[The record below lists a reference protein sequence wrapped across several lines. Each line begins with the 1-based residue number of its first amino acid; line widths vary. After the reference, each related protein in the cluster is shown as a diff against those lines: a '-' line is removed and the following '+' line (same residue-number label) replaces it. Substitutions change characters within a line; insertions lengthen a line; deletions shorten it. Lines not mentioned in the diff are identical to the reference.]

1 MYYKNFNERKLSM
14 LMDFY
19 ELTMANGYFSS
30 GMTEDIVYFDM
41 FFRKNPDKA
50 GFSIVAGLEQVI
62 EYIKELKFTDDDI
75 EFLRNKNLFKEEFLH
90 YLRNFKFTGDIY
102 AIPEGTPVFPGE
114 PLITVRAKT
123 IDAQLIETML
133 LLTVNHQ
140 SLIATKSNRIVRA
153 AKGKPI
159 MEFGARRSQGY
170 DGALYGG
177 RAAYIGGVVGTA
189 TTLADEVFGV
199 PALGTMAHSWVQ
211 MFENEYESFKVYA
224 ECYPD
229 SCTLLI
235 DTYDVVN
242 SGIPNAIRVS
252 KEILEPMGKRLKGVR
267 IDSGDIAYLS
277 KKCREMLDEAN
288 LKDCSIVASNSL
300 DEFIITDLLDQGAKI
315 DSFGVGERLIT
326 AKSDPVFG
334 CVYKLVAIEKDNNI
348 VPKIKI
354 SENEEKITNP
364 GYKKVYRLYDKTT
377 NSPIADVVCLS
388 HEVIDETKPYVLFD
402 EIHVWKKKKVT
413 NFYAKNLQVPIFI
426 NGECVYECRNLKDI
440 REYCKNEVEN
450 LWNEVKRFTNP
461 HSYYVDLSTELWNLK
476 QELIKQYSFK
486 NSPANQE

>member
-1 MYYKNFNERKLSM
+1 MYYNNFGDRKLSM

-19 ELTMANGYFSS
+19 ELTMANGYFSN
-30 GMTEDIVYFDM
+30 GMKDDIVYFDM
-41 FFRKNPDKA
+41 FFRKNPDGA

-62 EYIKELKFTDDDI
+62 EYIKELKFTDEDI
-75 EFLRNKNLFKEEFLH
+75 VYLKSKNLFNEEFLK
-90 YLRNFKFTGDIY
+90 YLRNFKFSGDIF

-114 PLITVRAKT
+114 PLLTVRAKT

-133 LLTVNHQ
+133 LLTINHQ
-140 SLIATKSNRIVRA
+140 SLIATKANRIVRA
-153 AKGKPI
+153 AKGRPI

-170 DGALYGG
+170 DGAIYGG

-189 TTLADEVFGV
+189 TTLADEIFGV

-211 MFENEYESFKVYA
+211 MFESEYESFKVYA
-224 ECYPD
+224 ENYPD

-235 DTYDVVN
+235 DTYNVIN
-242 SGIPNAIRVS
+242 SGIPNAIKVS
-252 KEILEPMGKRLKGVR
+252 REILEPMGKRLKGVR

-277 KKCREMLDEAN
+277 KKCREMLDEAG
-288 LKDCSIVASNSL
+288 LTDCSIVASNSL

-326 AKSDPVFG
+326 AKSEPVFG
-334 CVYKLVAIEKDNNI
+334 CVYKLVAIEKEGSI
-348 VPKIKI
+348 IPKIKL

-364 GYKKVYRLYDKTT
+364 GYKKVWRLYDKIT
-377 NSPIADVVCLS
+377 NNPIADVVGMS
-388 HEVIDETKPYVLFD
+388 HEVINDTIPYTIFD

-426 NGECVYECRNLKDI
+426 NGECVYESPSLNDI
-440 REYCKNEVEN
+440 RAYCKNEVEN
-450 LWNEVKRFTNP
+450 LWSEVKRFINP
-461 HSYYVDLSTELWNLK
+461 HSYYVDLSTELWNTK
-476 QELIKQYSFK
+476 QDLISQFSFK
-486 NSPANQE
+486 

>member
-1 MYYKNFNERKLSM
+1 MYNNNFGDRKLSM

-19 ELTMANGYFSS
+19 ELTMANGYFSN
-30 GMTEDIVYFDM
+30 GMKDEIVYFDM
-41 FFRKNPDKA
+41 FFRKNPDEA

-62 EYIKELKFTDDDI
+62 EYIKELKFSEDDI
-75 EFLRNKNLFKEEFLH
+75 DFLRSKNLFKKEFLQ
-90 YLRNFKFTGDIY
+90 YLESFKFTGDIY

-133 LLTVNHQ
+133 LLTINHQ
-140 SLIATKSNRIVRA
+140 SLIATKANRIVRA
-153 AKGKPI
+153 AKGRPI

-170 DGALYGG
+170 DGAIYGG

-189 TTLADEVFGV
+189 TTLADEMFGV

-211 MFENEYESFKVYA
+211 MFESEYEAFKVYA
-224 ECYPD
+224 ENYPD

-235 DTYDVVN
+235 DTYSVIN
-242 SGIPNAIRVS
+242 SGIPNAIKVS
-252 KEILEPMGKRLKGVR
+252 REVLEPMGKRLKGVR

-277 KKCREMLDEAN
+277 KKCREMLDEAG
-288 LKDCSIVASNSL
+288 LTDCSIVASNSL

-326 AKSDPVFG
+326 AKSEPVFG
-334 CVYKLVAIEKDNNI
+334 CVYKLVAIEKRGKI
-348 VPKIKI
+348 IPKIKL

-364 GYKKVYRLYDKTT
+364 GYKKVWRLYDKNT
-377 NSPIADVVCLS
+377 NNPIADVVAMS
-388 HEVIDETKPYVLFD
+388 NEIIDGTKPYTIFD

-426 NGECVYECRNLKDI
+426 NGECVYESPSLNDI
-440 REYCKNEVEN
+440 RNYCKTEVDN
-450 LWNEVKRFTNP
+450 LWGEVKRFINP
-461 HSYYVDLSTELWNLK
+461 HSYYVDLSPELWNTK
-476 QELIKQYSFK
+476 QDLISQYSFK
-486 NSPANQE
+486 DSSQH

>member
-1 MYYKNFNERKLSM
+1 MYYNNFSDRKLSM

-19 ELTMANGYFSS
+19 ELTMANGYFSN
-30 GMTEDIVYFDM
+30 GMKDDIVYFDM
-41 FFRKNPDKA
+41 FFRKNPDGA

-62 EYIKELKFTDDDI
+62 EYIKELKFTDEDI
-75 EFLRNKNLFKEEFLH
+75 EFLKNKNIFKDGFLK
-90 YLRNFKFTGDIY
+90 YLRNFKFTGDIF

-114 PLITVRAKT
+114 PLLTVRAKT

-133 LLTVNHQ
+133 LLTINHQ
-140 SLIATKSNRIVRA
+140 SLIATKANRIVRA
-153 AKGKPI
+153 AKGRPI

-170 DGALYGG
+170 DGAIYGG

-211 MFENEYESFKVYA
+211 MFESEYESFKVYA
-224 ECYPD
+224 ENYPD

-235 DTYDVVN
+235 DTYNVIN
-242 SGIPNAIRVS
+242 SGIPNAIKVS
-252 KEILEPMGKRLKGVR
+252 REVLEPMGKRLKGVR

-277 KKCREMLDEAN
+277 KKCREMLDEAG
-288 LKDCSIVASNSL
+288 LTDCSIVASNSL

-326 AKSDPVFG
+326 AKSEPVFG
-334 CVYKLVAIEKDNNI
+334 CVYKLVAIEKEGSI
-348 VPKIKI
+348 IPKIKL

-364 GYKKVYRLYDKTT
+364 GYKKVWRLYDRIT
-377 NSPIADVVCLS
+377 NNPIADVVGMS
-388 HEVIDETKPYVLFD
+388 NEIINDAIPYTIFD

-426 NGECVYECRNLKDI
+426 NGECVYESPSLNDI
-440 REYCKNEVEN
+440 RAYCKNEVEN
-450 LWNEVKRFTNP
+450 LWSEVKRFINP
-461 HSYYVDLSTELWNLK
+461 HSYYVDLSTELWNTK
-476 QELIKQYSFK
+476 QDLIGQFSFK
-486 NSPANQE
+486 